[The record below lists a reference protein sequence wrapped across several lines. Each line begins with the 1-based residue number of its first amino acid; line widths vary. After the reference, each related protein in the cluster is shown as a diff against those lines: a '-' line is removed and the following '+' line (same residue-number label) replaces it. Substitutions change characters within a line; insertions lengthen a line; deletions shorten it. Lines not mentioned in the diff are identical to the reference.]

1 MKSFISWLFRFLVQS
16 HFSHEIAKF
25 SKSCKDSQH
34 TNGTNLV
41 LLSPFTIK
49 YKNQEGD
56 ISSKNIFNVRPK
68 NGEVQCVASSC
79 GKTYVT
85 KLQNTFIWFS

>member
-25 SKSCKDSQH
+25 SKNCKDSQH

-41 LLSPFTIK
+41 LPSIK